1 MIFFLVTINSIYVF
15 AFSNSLD
22 NYYIP
27 IFSELNY
34 AIPLLYGPLFLFYAK
49 ALTTKNYIFKK
60 LDYVHFVP
68 FVLFFFILMIPLVT
82 NLELP
87 KTSQFG
93 YPLIKLVLAPFYL
106 FSVILLLNNYKKKL
120 LEAYSYEIEVNLM
133 WLNWI
138 TIGGIILWLIGSV
151 SYVYNLFVVD
161 NRILLYDYYTLSFLA
176 FYLFA
181 LAFVAFRKT
190 DMFNKEVIKQ
200 PLIPKLEEDIPEPIE
215 TQIKESNTTEE
226 INLDLEKLK
235 ALMDTEAPY
244 LDPLLTLHKLSTL
257 TQIPAYRLTKVL
269 KQSLESSFYD
279 YINTYRVNKVKE
291 KMQAGEA
298 KRLSLL
304 GIAMESG
311 FNSKASFNR
320 VFKKM
325 EGQTPTQYLDSI

>member
-1 MIFFLVTINSIYVF
+1 
-15 AFSNSLD
+15 
-22 NYYIP
+22 
-27 IFSELNY
+27 
-34 AIPLLYGPLFLFYAK
+34 
-49 ALTTKNYIFKK
+49 
-60 LDYVHFVP
+60 
-68 FVLFFFILMIPLVT
+68 MIPLVT